1 MPGVIRYTCNKDK
14 ANERIKMV
22 NMKTYVMCF
31 RNSKH
36 AVIDKI
42 SFSATYND
50 ALKILSL
57 ATIGFSEKHFPVYAE
72 LNIGEKHIAF
82 YEIIVR

>member
-1 MPGVIRYTCNKDK
+1 
-14 ANERIKMV
+14 
-22 NMKTYVMCF
+22 MKTYELCF
-31 RNSKH
+31 RNSKRV
-36 AVIDKI
+36 VIDKI

-57 ATIGFSEKHFPVYAE
+57 ATIGFSEKHFPVYSE

-82 YEIIVR
+82 YEITVR

>member
-1 MPGVIRYTCNKDK
+1 MENYDI
-14 ANERIKMV
+14 
-22 NMKTYVMCF
+22 CF
-31 RNSKH
+31 RNSER
-36 AVIDKI
+36 VIIDKI

-72 LNIGEKHIAF
+72 LNIDGKHIAF
-82 YEIIVR
+82 YEITVR

>member
-1 MPGVIRYTCNKDK
+1 M
-14 ANERIKMV
+14 
-22 NMKTYVMCF
+22 MKNYELCF
-31 RNSKH
+31 RDSQR
-36 AVIDKI
+36 VIIDKI

-82 YEIIVR
+82 YEITVR